1 MRRMM
6 LSSVLWLT
14 VVMMGCSPHRD
25 VSFTQDVQP
34 ILKKHCFECHL
45 AKGEG
50 AQKSGFHVDSY
61 EAVMK
66 GTKFGPVVV
75 AGDSTSSSLYRL
87 LSGQVDK
94 SIQMPHGK
102 ASLSSAEIAT
112 IAQWID
118 QGAKN
123 N

>member
-1 MRRMM
+1 MRITMFSAV
-6 LSSVLWLT
+6 LSLT
-14 VVMMGCSPHRD
+14 VAMVGCSPHRG
-25 VSFTQDVQP
+25 VSFKQDVQP
-34 ILKKHCFECHL
+34 ILKQHCFECHL
-45 AKGEG
+45 ANGEG
-50 AQKSGFHVDSY
+50 AKKSGFHVSSY

-75 AGDSTSSSLYRL
+75 PGDSTSSSLYRL
-87 LSGQVDK
+87 IAGKVAK

-102 ASLSSAEIAT
+102 APLSSAEIAT

-118 QGAKN
+118 EGAKN